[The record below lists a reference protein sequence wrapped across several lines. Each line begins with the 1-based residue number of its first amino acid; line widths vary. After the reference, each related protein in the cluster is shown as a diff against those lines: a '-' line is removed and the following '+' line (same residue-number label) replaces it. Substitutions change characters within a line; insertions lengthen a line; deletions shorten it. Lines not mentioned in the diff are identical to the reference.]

1 METIE
6 SFDEDADGIINFKE
20 FSDCMHK
27 LRKQQNN
34 NRIKCRGIMEI
45 LIRSAKSPTDT
56 DYTKSYQLLQTY
68 NIMCGEIITDE
79 NIIDI
84 VCEDRDKNIMP
95 ELLDAV
101 KGKG

>member
-1 METIE
+1 
-6 SFDEDADGIINFKE
+6 
-20 FSDCMHK
+20 
-27 LRKQQNN
+27 
-34 NRIKCRGIMEI
+34 
-45 LIRSAKSPTDT
+45 
-56 DYTKSYQLLQTY
+56 
-68 NIMCGEIITDE
+68 MCGEIITDE